1 MAYVHSVLQP
11 GETIKVIGRFHWVI
25 FVRSVLVIIAGAL
38 ILSFSSKAGQKMT
51 DILVITGWIVV
62 GLGALMFLRAWMKR
76 SMTELSVTN
85 HRVIFK
91 RGFIW
96 RHTVEMN
103 MDKVETVDVG
113 QSILGRILG
122 YGTIRILGTG
132 QGIEGLEKVGSPI
145 ELRSAITAR

>member
-1 MAYVHSVLQP
+1 MTYVHSVLQP
-11 GETIKVIGRFHWVI
+11 GETVKMIGRFHWVI
-25 FVRSVLVIIAGAL
+25 FVRAVLVAIAGAL
-38 ILSFSSKAGQKMT
+38 ILAFSSKAGQRMT
-51 DILVITGWIVV
+51 DILVITGWVVV
-62 GLGALMFLRAWMKR
+62 GVGALMFMRAWMKR

-103 MDKVETVDVG
+103 MDKVETVDVD

-132 QGIEGLEKVGSPI
+132 QGIEGLSKVGSPI

>member
-11 GETIKVIGRFHWVI
+11 GETVKMIGRFHWVI
-25 FVRSVLVIIAGAL
+25 FVRAVLVAIAGAL
-38 ILSFSSKAGQKMT
+38 ILAFSSKVGQRMT

-62 GLGALMFLRAWMKR
+62 GVGALMFMRAWMKR

-103 MDKVETVDVG
+103 MDKVETVDVD

-132 QGIEGLEKVGSPI
+132 QGIEGLSKVGSPI